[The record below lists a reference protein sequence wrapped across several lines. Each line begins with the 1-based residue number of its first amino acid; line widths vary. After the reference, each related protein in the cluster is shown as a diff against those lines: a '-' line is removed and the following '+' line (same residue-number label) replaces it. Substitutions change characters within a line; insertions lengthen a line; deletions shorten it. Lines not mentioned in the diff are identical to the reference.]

1 MRNGFLIDAGRGG
14 RVLRTSG
21 KAAEFTE
28 SVIRETFRLAAQHG
42 AINLGQGFPDF
53 PCPPELK
60 AAACAAIA
68 ADDNQY
74 PMTFGTPALRAAIA
88 REDRADLPGLGGRSR
103 DRGVRHLR
111 GHRGAGRGDVRAAGP
126 RRRDRAV
133 RALVRELPA
142 ERDPLGR
149 GRRGRCCCGSRT
161 GRSTRPSCGRRSA
174 RAPKRCSSATRT
186 TRPARSTGPTSSPA
200 GRAVR
205 ALGRRAGGGLDLR
218 AHPPARARRL
228 PAACAGA
235 GPRGPDG
242 HGQRAVEDLRGDR
255 LAGGLDGR
263 PAGDHRGDPQGAR
276 LPDDRRPGAPAGGG
290 GRGARPAR
298 RVLHGAGRAVPRA
311 PRPALRR
318 AGGASGSTCA
328 ARTAPTT
335 CCATSAA
342 SPPTATAS
350 RSPVG

>member
-1 MRNGFLIDAGRGG
+1 M
-14 RVLRTSG
+14 RTSA
-21 KAAEFTE
+21 KAAQFTE

-68 ADDNQY
+68 GRRQPVPDDVRH
-74 PMTFGTPALRAAIA
+74 PRAAG
-88 REDRADLPGLGGRSR
+88 RDRGEDGADVPGLGGRPR
-103 DRGVRHLR
+103 HRGVRHLR
-111 GHRGAGRGDVRAAGP
+111 GHRGPGRGDVRAAGS

-149 GRRGRCCCGSRT
+149 GRAAGAAAGAGLVVRRGRAAGGVRAAHE
-161 GRSTRPSCGRRSA
+161 GGVPLPPEQPDRQGLPGRRA
-174 RAPKRCSSATRT
+174 G
-186 TRPARSTGPTSSPA
+186 PAR
-200 GRAVR
+200 RAVR
-205 ALGRRAGGGLDLR
+205 AVGRRAGGGLDLR

-228 PAACAGA
+228 PAARAGA
-235 GPRGPDG
+235 GPGRPHG

-255 LAGGLDGR
+255 VAGGLDAR
-263 PAGDHRGDPQGAR
+263 PRGDHRRDPQGAR

-290 GRGARPAR
+290 VAALGLPASYYDGLAAR
-298 RVLHGAGRAVPRA
+298 VPRA
-311 PRPALRR
+311 PRPAVRR
-318 AGGASGSTCA
+318 AGGARVRPPPPGRLVLRA
-328 ARTAPTT
+328 VP
-335 CCATSAA
+335 TSAA
-342 SPPTATAS
+342 SPPTATAW